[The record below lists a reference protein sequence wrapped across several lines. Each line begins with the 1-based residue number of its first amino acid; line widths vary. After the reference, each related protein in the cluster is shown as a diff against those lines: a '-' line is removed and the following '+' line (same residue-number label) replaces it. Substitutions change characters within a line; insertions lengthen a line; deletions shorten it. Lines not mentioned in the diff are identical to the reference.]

1 MAHQTQITIVGVGLL
16 GGSLALALRKHKDIR
31 LIGWNHRAD
40 SRKKASRLIPVARS
54 LEKAAEEADILV
66 LCSHSAS
73 IPASLRQL
81 VSLVRPHA
89 LILDVSSVKGEVV
102 REANRIPGMGGHFV
116 PCHPMAGKEKSG
128 PAFAD
133 PDLYRGKTVFLT
145 PLPKNPKSLVQ
156 EAFRFWKKVGAI
168 PVVTDPVSHD
178 QSVAL
183 TSHLPHVLAAALMEL
198 YGQNQGRSPV
208 FKKAVGSGFRDF
220 TRIAAGNPSMW
231 GDIVTMN
238 AGEIK
243 HFLSQYRRRLGELEK
258 KLKKGNGLY
267 WLKFFAKSRALR
279 EQIP

>member
-1 MAHQTQITIVGVGLL
+1 MAHKTQITIVGVGLL
-16 GGSLALALRKHKDIR
+16 GGSLALALRKHNDIK
-31 LIGWNHRAD
+31 LIGWNHRAG

-54 LEKAAEEADILV
+54 FEEAAEEADILI
-66 LCSHSAS
+66 LCSHPAS

-102 REANRIPGMGGHFV
+102 REANRIPGMGRHFV

-133 PDLYRGKTVFLT
+133 PDLYREKTVFLT
-145 PLPKNPKSLVQ
+145 PLTKNPKSLVQ
-156 EAFRFWKKVGAI
+156 KAFRFWKKVGAI
-168 PVVTDPVSHD
+168 PVITDPVAHD
-178 QSVAL
+178 RSVAL
-183 TSHLPHVLAAALMEL
+183 TSHLPHVLASALMEL

-243 HFLSQYRRRLGELEK
+243 YFLSRYRRRLSDLEK
-258 KLKKGNGLY
+258 KLKKGNGRY
-267 WLKFFAKSRALR
+267 WLKFFEKSKALR
-279 EQIP
+279 EQIL